1 MGSPYGFELV
11 ENCVI
16 CKLRSD
22 SFFCSLPKAA
32 LEAFDKIKY
41 TASYPAGAVLFVEGQ
56 APRGIYMLCK
66 GRVKMSTTSA
76 EGKTLILKIAQP
88 GEVLGMHA
96 TVSGTPY
103 EITAETGQPCQLNF
117 IKRDDFLRFLQDHGD
132 ACLKAAQHLSKDC
145 QSAYQQIRSLGLSH
159 SAPERLARLL
169 LEWTATSPDKT
180 RAQGEAGADP
190 RRDRPDHRH
199 IAGDR
204 HPRTCR
210 FPQATDCRPQRFYSH
225 HSQQGRSGKTR
236 RRLEPPAAHPNLPVS
251 LCRASN
257 PAISRLI
264 LIQQLWVTTCSACSA
279 SLLVDVCS
287 H

>member
-11 ENCVI
+11 ENCLI

-22 SFFCSLPKAA
+22 SFFCSLPKTA
-32 LEAFDKIKY
+32 LEAFDKMKY

-56 APRGIYMLCK
+56 SPRGIYMLCK
-66 GRVKMSTTSA
+66 GRVKLSTTSA

-117 IKRDDFLRFLQDHGD
+117 VKREDFLNFLQKHGD

-169 LEWTATSPDKT
+169 LEWTSTSAGAS
-180 RAQGEAGADP
+180 RAQGETGAHS
-190 RRDRPDHRH
+190 RRDCADHRH
-199 IAGDR
+199 LARDR
-204 HPRTCR
+204 HSRAGGL
-210 FPQATDCRPQRFYSH
+210 PQAADRGAEGIDADR
-225 HSQQGRSGKTR
+225 SQQSRAGKTG
-236 RRLEPPAAHPNLPVS
+236 RRLDERVTKVPP
-251 LCRASN
+251 CCN
-257 PAISRLI
+257 PFVRLLSRCKIALSR
-264 LIQQLWVTTCSACSA
+264 Q
-279 SLLVDVCS
+279 D
-287 H
+287 

>member
-1 MGSPYGFELV
+1 VGSPYGFELV
-11 ENCVI
+11 ENCLI
-16 CKLRSD
+16 CKLRND
-22 SFFCSLPKAA
+22 SFFCSLPKTA
-32 LEAFDKIKY
+32 LEAFDKMKY

-66 GRVKMSTTSA
+66 GRVKLSTTSA

-117 IKRDDFLRFLQDHGD
+117 VKRDDFLNFLQKHGD

-169 LEWTATSPDKT
+169 LEWT
-180 RAQGEAGADP
+180 
-190 RRDRPDHRH
+190 
-199 IAGDR
+199 
-204 HPRTCR
+204 
-210 FPQATDCRPQRFYSH
+210 
-225 HSQQGRSGKTR
+225 
-236 RRLEPPAAHPNLPVS
+236 
-251 LCRASN
+251 
-257 PAISRLI
+257 
-264 LIQQLWVTTCSACSA
+264 SA
-279 SLLVDVCS
+279 SPEQVEPRVKLALTHEEIAQIIGTSRETVTRVLADFRKRQIAVLKGSTLTVRNKAVLEKLVGA
-287 H
+287 

>member
-1 MGSPYGFELV
+1 M
-11 ENCVI
+11 
-16 CKLRSD
+16 
-22 SFFCSLPKAA
+22 
-32 LEAFDKIKY
+32 EAFDKIKY

-117 IKRDDFLRFLQDHGD
+117 VKRDDFLHFLQDHGD

-180 RAQGEAGADP
+180 EPKVKLALTHEEIAQIIGTSRETVTRVLAD
-190 RRDRPDHRH
+190 
-199 IAGDR
+199 
-204 HPRTCR
+204 
-210 FPQATDCRPQRFYSH
+210 FPQTTDCRPQRFYSH
-225 HSQQGRSGKTR
+225 HSQQGCSGKTR
-236 RRLEPPAAHPNLPVS
+236 RRLEPRHSSQLASPASVRAPNSAIS
-251 LCRASN
+251 LIN
-257 PAISRLI
+257 PA
-264 LIQQLWVTTCSACSA
+264 SATLGYNLLCLL
-279 SLLVDVCS
+279 SLSLYVGS
-287 H
+287 L